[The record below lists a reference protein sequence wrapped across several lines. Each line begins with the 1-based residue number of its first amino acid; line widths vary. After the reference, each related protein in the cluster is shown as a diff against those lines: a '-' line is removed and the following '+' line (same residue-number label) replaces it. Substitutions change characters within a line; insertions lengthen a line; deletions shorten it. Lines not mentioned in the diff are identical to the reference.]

1 MNRFS
6 VIITFFLSFAA
17 SLPTLAQVTER
28 KDTLPAAVKVDS
40 RRVEIRLGEMQTNL
54 NGIRSVISP
63 LGEGDPIRWAQ
74 GLPGVSTGADGSSA
88 MYVRGGN
95 LGGNLF
101 SLDGVPV
108 YGYSHLLG
116 LTTVIP
122 QDIMQSASLS
132 KGGFEGGE
140 SNFTSAHL
148 RVMTKEPERERNRS
162 SASLNN
168 FLVSGACEGPVID
181 RLSYMVSARVSPL
194 TWEYRAIQHS
204 LPSLVNDLQDFRADV
219 ADVYGKMRLSGNG
232 GSWMEGSVLFSLDRY
247 GFIAPDKSDER
258 MGWSNIL
265 GIYRYHLAPADVQTD
280 ITAYVN
286 RYVSSQVQKKTY
298 KEVDQTLSLLS
309 GMLETGVKLD
319 RSHFSVGR
327 FSFGNGVS
335 IRYARLTPGKIGK
348 IKNGL
353 NTLLGTVY
361 FQGNYNIPDK
371 LIVKGVV
378 RGHYFGNFSHK
389 GHYFS
394 PDASLLAKWSVTPHF
409 ALEGT
414 FDRMT
419 QFYHTLEGLP
429 VGWSMDLM
437 VPTGGKIEPETAVQG
452 NLGTSL
458 TLGRHS
464 LSLGAYYKLM
474 DKLVWYKYSQVLF
487 SSTLAGWEEDIVL
500 GQGTSKGI
508 EFLYEYA
515 GDKMYIRVAYTLSR
529 TIREGFAGV
538 NDDKPFHARFDRP
551 HVLNATAQ
559 WRGFTAAFIYQSGQ
573 WESAAAETYTMHIP
587 GSTWTAEYFSGINNV
602 HLPDILRLDA
612 GYQFGFKTGKV
623 RHEVNVGICNVTNH
637 FNPFLLYY
645 DTSAEGW
652 KEMALLPIMPNFNW
666 RIQF

>member
-1 MNRFS
+1 MNRIS
-6 VIITFFLSFAA
+6 VIITIFLSFAA
-17 SLPTLAQVTER
+17 SLSALAQVTER
-28 KDTLPAAVKVDS
+28 QDTLQAAVKVDS
-40 RRVEIRLGEMQTNL
+40 RRMEIRMGEMQTNL

-74 GLPGVSTGADGSSA
+74 GLPGVTTGADGSSA

-122 QDIMQSASLS
+122 QDIMLGASLS
-132 KGGFEGGE
+132 KGGFEGRE

-148 RVMTKEPERERNRS
+148 RVETKVPGKDRIRS
-162 SASLNN
+162 SASVNN
-168 FLVSGACEGPVID
+168 FLISVFSEGPVSD
-181 RLSYMVSARVSPL
+181 RLSYLVSARLSPL
-194 TWEYRAIQHS
+194 TLEYRALKSS
-204 LPSLVNDLQDFRADV
+204 LPSLVNDLSDFRANV
-219 ADVYGKMRLSGNG
+219 ADLYGKVHYDRDDA
-232 GSWMEGSVLFSLDRY
+232 SWMEGSMLFSVDRY
-247 GFIAPDKSDER
+247 GFIAPDKSDET
-258 MGWSNIL
+258 MGWSDMV
-265 GIYRYHLAPADVQTD
+265 GIYRYHLATADIPTD

-286 RYVSSQVQKKTY
+286 RYVTNQVQKKTY

-319 RSHFSVGR
+319 RSHSSGGR
-327 FSFGNGVS
+327 FSYEDGVN
-335 IRYARLTPGKIGK
+335 IRYARLTPGKVGK
-348 IKNGL
+348 VKNAL

-361 FQGNYNIPDK
+361 FQGNYDIPDI
-371 LIVKGVV
+371 LNVKGMV
-378 RGHYFGNFSHK
+378 RGHYFGNFTRK

-394 PDASLLAKWSVTPHF
+394 PDVSLSAKWTVTPHF

-429 VGWSMDLM
+429 VGWSMDMM
-437 VPTGGKIEPETAVQG
+437 VPTGGKVEPETAMQG
-452 NLGTSL
+452 NLGT
-458 TLGRHS
+458 TMTFGRHS
-464 LSLGAYYKLM
+464 VSLGAYYKLM
-474 DKLVWYKYSQVLF
+474 DKLVWYKYSQTLF

-500 GQGTSKGI
+500 GHGTSKGI

-515 GDKMYIRVAYTLSR
+515 GDETYIRVAYTLSS
-529 TIREGFAGV
+529 TMREGFAGV

-559 WRGFTAAFIYQSGQ
+559 WRGFTASFIFQSGQ
-573 WESAAAETYTMHIP
+573 WESAAAETYSMHIP
-587 GSTWTAEYFSGINNV
+587 GGTWSAEYFSGINNV
-602 HLPDILRLDA
+602 QLPDILRLDV
-612 GYQFGFKTGKV
+612 GYQFGFTTGKLK
-623 RHEVNVGICNVTNH
+623 HDVNVGICNVTNH

-645 DTSAEGW
+645 DTSTEGW
-652 KEMALLPIMPNFNW
+652 KEMALLPIMPNFSW
-666 RIQF
+666 RVEF